1 MAIFAKMAS
10 SYGLVGSFIL
20 VTVVMMAGYS
30 LAGLIH
36 QKRMGAAFSILLAL
50 VVAWVGGVIANGQQA
65 AYGAELISSVSHG
78 ITDVKFITQS
88 GSFLAIFGGIGILGA

>member
-36 QKRMGAAFSILLAL
+36 QKRMGAAFSILLA
-50 VVAWVGGVIANGQQA
+50 
-65 AYGAELISSVSHG
+65 E
-78 ITDVKFITQS
+78 T
-88 GSFLAIFGGIGILGA
+88 